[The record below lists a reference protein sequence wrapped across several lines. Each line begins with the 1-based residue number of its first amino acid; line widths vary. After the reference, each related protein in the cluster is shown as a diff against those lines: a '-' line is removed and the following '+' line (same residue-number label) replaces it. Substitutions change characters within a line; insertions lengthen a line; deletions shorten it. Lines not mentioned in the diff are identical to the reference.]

1 MIQTKSIQ
9 LKNITLSQDSNHTK
23 NVLLRDVSCTFTP
36 GQVTVLM
43 GVSGSGK
50 TTLLEALCGEK
61 PFDSGEMFIN
71 QRVVQ
76 AGKVIRDVALLSQ
89 KPCLFPHMTLLQNL
103 TLAPIQ
109 VHKISKKQAETE
121 ALQVLKEFGL
131 EDKAHGY
138 PETLSGGEAQ
148 RVALA
153 RMFLLKPD
161 IVLLDEPSTALDK
174 GWVLELTTMLR
185 TLANQGKTV
194 VLVTH
199 DHVFARTVGDE
210 ILMLSEQQLH
220 PISLD
225 SLQDVSLVE
234 FKPNS
239 N

>member
-1 MIQTKSIQ
+1 LIQKNLIQTKPIQ
-9 LKNITLSQDSNHTK
+9 LKDMTLSQG
-23 NVLLRDVSCTFTP
+23 NVLLRDVSCTFLP

-61 PFDSGEMFIN
+61 KLATGEIFIN
-71 QRVVQ
+71 QRAVQ
-76 AGKVIRDVALLSQ
+76 PGKAMEDVALLSQ

-109 VHKISKKQAETE
+109 VYKTSKKQAESE
-121 ALQVLKEFGL
+121 ALQSLKEFGL
-131 EDKAHGY
+131 EGKAHCY
-138 PETLSGGEAQ
+138 PDTLSGGESQ

-153 RMFLLKPD
+153 RLILLKPD
-161 IVLLDEPSTALDK
+161 VLLLDEPTTALDK

-199 DHVFARTVGDE
+199 DYVFARTVGDQ

-220 PISLD
+220 PITLD
-225 SLQDVSLVE
+225 SLQDASLAS
-234 FKPNS
+234 PNS